1 VANHWF
7 GRHAAYSMQNKPRT
21 GRPLKDLELTD
32 EEREKLELIAR
43 RPKTSQRMALRAR
56 IVLLSASG
64 KSNSAVCE
72 QLDCSMPTV
81 GKWRERFRVH
91 RLEGLVDEP
100 RPGAPRRATDA
111 KIEEVV
117 TKTLEAK
124 PRGQTHWSQRAMA
137 KEVGLSQP
145 TIHRI
150 WKTFGLQPHR
160 TETFK
165 LSPDPLFVEKVR
177 DIAGLYLNPPEH
189 AVVLCVDEKSQ
200 IQALNRT
207 QPILPLRPGVPE
219 RQTHDYERNG
229 TTTLFAALNAHTG
242 EVVSQCYRRHRSQ
255 EYLRFLR
262 HLNEQI
268 PDDGTDI
275 HLIVDNYA
283 THKTPAVMRWFA
295 RHPRFH
301 VHFTPTYSSWL
312 NLVERLFS
320 ELTTRAIRR
329 GSFPSVHALERAI
342 RDYLD
347 AREVKPFVWTAT
359 ADSILGK
366 VAAVSQRIYGSGH

>member
-1 VANHWF
+1 VANCWF
-7 GRHAAYSMQNKPRT
+7 GRHAAHSMQNKPRM

-72 QLDCSMPTV
+72 QLRCSMPTV

-160 TETFK
+160 IETFK

-207 QPILPLRPGVPE
+207 QPILPLRPGVPK

-229 TTTLFAALNAHTG
+229 TTILFAALNAHTG
-242 EVVSQCYRRHRSQ
+242 EVVSQCYQRHPSQ

-268 PDDGTDI
+268 ADKRPTSI
-275 HLIVDNYA
+275 SSS
-283 THKTPAVMRWFA
+283 TTTRPT
-295 RHPRFH
+295 RHPQSRAGSLAIL
-301 VHFTPTYSSWL
+301 VSTSTSLRPILPGSTSWNACSPSS
-312 NLVERLFS
+312 R
-320 ELTTRAIRR
+320 
-329 GSFPSVHALERAI
+329 LERSAV
-342 RDYLD
+342 
-347 AREVKPFVWTAT
+347 ARFSVSKRSSAPFVTT
-359 ADSILGK
+359 
-366 VAAVSQRIYGSGH
+366 

>member
-1 VANHWF
+1 
-7 GRHAAYSMQNKPRT
+7 MQNKPRI
-21 GRPLKDLELTD
+21 GRPLKDLELTN

-64 KSNSAVCE
+64 KSNSAICE
-72 QLDCSMPTV
+72 QLGCCMPTV

-100 RPGAPRRATDA
+100 RPGATRRATDA
-111 KIEEVV
+111 KVEEVV
-117 TKTLEAK
+117 TKTLETT

-137 KEVGLSQP
+137 KEVGLSQA

-150 WKTFGLQPHR
+150 WKSFGLQPHR

-207 QPILPLRPGVPE
+207 QPILPLRPGEPE

-268 PDDGTDI
+268 PNCGTDI

-283 THKTPAVMRWFA
+283 THKTPAVIRWFA

-301 VHFTPTYSSWL
+301 VHFTPTYSSWI

-329 GSFPSVHALERAI
+329 GSFLSVQALERTI
-342 RDYLD
+342 REYLD

-366 VAAVSQRIYGSGH
+366 VAAVSQRIYESGH